1 MEVSGLVYRPAQFS
15 KTTLFSGRSSINGLN
30 RGFCNVSVKP
40 RNPYGVGVSGFSD
53 DGHLKYYESTRRE
66 VKKNNDLVVEEK
78 TEKKKIKKKLKYL
91 KGLSRNMLMFPEMV
105 LDDENSDGLVQDD
118 VRNTISEATIILLGQ
133 LKQLKAEKKQQKR
146 KRKEEKQKLRAAQM
160 KTTRESRDSSS
171 SSSSSES
178 SDDEPRMVVN
188 MSRLRSS
195 AMADPLTR
203 TEEKAQSCSI
213 EAQPVPTS
221 ALVEPKPGETPVEKF
236 LCQSQ
241 MIFSEPKIQVRVE
254 PLQEQIC
261 CTTSSGISVCGDAKA
276 ERIDVCVGGKCRK
289 MGGAALLEEFERAVG
304 MKGSVVGCK
313 CMGKCRSG
321 PNVKVHASQDD
332 GLQGG
337 NPLYI
342 GVGLEDVGAIVSQ
355 IFGEKRSDLG
365 LVPT

>member
-1 MEVSGLVYRPAQFS
+1 MEVTGLVFRPTQFS
-15 KTTLFSGRSSINGLN
+15 QTLFSGYSSINGLN
-30 RGFCNVSVKP
+30 RGLCNISVKP
-40 RNPYGVGVSGFSD
+40 RNQCGVAVSGFSD

-66 VKKNNDLVVEEK
+66 VKRNNNLVVEEK

-91 KGLSRNMLMFPEMV
+91 KGLSKNMLMFPEMV
-105 LDDENSDGLVQDD
+105 LDDNSDGLVQDD
-118 VRNTISEATIILLGQ
+118 VRNTISEATTILLGQ

-160 KTTRESRDSSS
+160 KTTREGNNSSSLS

-178 SDDEPRMVVN
+178 SNDEAKMVVN
-188 MSRLRSS
+188 MSRLRRS
-195 AMADPLTR
+195 AMAESQTR
-203 TEEKAQSCSI
+203 TEEKPLSSSI
-213 EAQPVPTS
+213 QAQP
-221 ALVEPKPGETPVEKF
+221 ETPIETF

-241 MIFSEPKIQVRVE
+241 LSSEPKIQVRVE
-254 PLQEQIC
+254 ALHEQHC
-261 CTTSSGISVCGDAKA
+261 CSTSGGISGCGDVKA

-321 PNVKVHASQDD
+321 PNVKVHASQDKD

-342 GVGLEDVGAIVSQ
+342 GVGLEDVGAIVSR
-355 IFGEKRSDLG
+355 IFGEKRCDLG
-365 LVPT
+365 LVTS